1 MADEIKTESK
11 NKTEGLHFFI
21 DKESKKE
28 LRKIAIDKEVG
39 VSELLRDITKK
50 YIEENRDAN

>member
-1 MADEIKTESK
+1 MTDEIKTESK

-28 LRKIAIDKEVG
+28 LQILWIRKEVKI
-39 VSELLRDITKK
+39 SELLRDITKK
-50 YIEENRDAN
+50 YIEENRDIQ

>member
-1 MADEIKTESK
+1 MTDEIKTESK

-28 LRKIAIDKEVG
+28 LQILCIRKEVKI
-39 VSELLRDITKK
+39 SELLRDITKK
-50 YIEENRDAN
+50 YIEENRDIQ

>member
-1 MADEIKTESK
+1 MTDEIKTESK

-28 LRKIAIDKEVG
+28 LQILCIRKDVKI
-39 VSELLRDITKK
+39 SELLRDITKK
-50 YIEENRDAN
+50 YIEENRDIQ